1 MSRTEEQVLGDMN
14 KAFLD
19 MLRVNKHIEDNKANR
34 FIFEMGYLSG
44 GGDSLKEVF
53 DVKQG

>member
-1 MSRTEEQVLGDMN
+1 MSRTEEQVLRDMN

-34 FIFEMGYLSG
+34 FIFQMGYLSG
-44 GGDSLKEVF
+44 GEDALKEVF
-53 DVKQG
+53 DVKA